1 MSLIILAT
9 PDVKIEQ
16 SLIESTLGSDKV
28 FKNGEVFS
36 GKVVALNEGAES
48 RLKGEFWVFNDCG
61 VSQWEKV
68 CF

>member
-28 FKNGEVFS
+28 FENGETIS
-36 GKVVALNEGAES
+36 GKVVALNEGAEAH
-48 RLKGEFWVFNDCG
+48 LKGEFWMFNDCS
-61 VSQWEKV
+61 VSQWGKV
-68 CF
+68 RF

>member
-16 SLIESTLGSDKV
+16 SMIESALGFDKV
-28 FKNGEVFS
+28 FENGEAIS
-36 GKVVALNEGAES
+36 GKVVALNEGAEAH
-48 RLKGEFWVFNDCG
+48 LKGEFLVFNDRC

-68 CF
+68 RF

>member
-28 FKNGEVFS
+28 FENGEVIS
-36 GKVVALNEGAES
+36 GKVVALNEGAEAH
-48 RLKGEFWVFNDCG
+48 LKGEFWVFNDRS

-68 CF
+68 RF

>member
-28 FKNGEVFS
+28 FENGDVIS
-36 GKVVALNEGAES
+36 GKVVALNEGAEAH
-48 RLKGEFWVFNDCG
+48 LKGELWVFNDRS

-68 CF
+68 RF